1 MSFIDLPVIEPF
13 NTTKTPTSLVVRYS
27 RLRLIGEFPFDGDA
41 RPGCGTKVVIRTR
54 RGTELADVLT
64 TSCPSTGCAKSI
76 TREKMLAYIAN
87 SGGQDYPFST
97 EGKVLRI
104 ATPDDVKRQA
114 ANDARK
120 AEYITACKALV
131 GDMELP
137 MKLVDVETV
146 LGDEMI
152 TFFFLSE
159 HRIDFRALVKNLA
172 SRFHARIQMHQVGAR
187 DEARIVADF
196 ETCGEHCCCRQFLKV
211 LRPVSMG
218 AAKMQKA
225 TLDPG
230 KISGRCGRLK
240 CCLRYEE
247 ENYEEL
253 KKQLPRG
260 GTIVRTKEGVGRV
273 IDTTILTQ
281 LVKVLIGED
290 RVLAV
295 ANDELLERDL
305 PQSALLE
312 APPRAENGAA
322 DSGRLENRGRPE
334 RREPREPRE
343 PRPLR
348 EPQEDLPPRTAGDG
362 DDTTRLENRDRPD
375 RGEQRETP
383 ENVPL
388 RAEDGAADGRRP
400 ENRGRPE
407 RRDQREPRPPREQ
420 RVNQGPRDNR
430 PPRPDRENRE
440 RREPRENRQR
450 DDRPRED
457 RQREPRPPRQS
468 PQQQPPR
475 PQPAAQPGQPPQQ
488 PRQAPPPVSPQQG
501 GDQAA
506 RPPGVGMMGRRR
518 RGRGRGRGPGEAAPP
533 GANPGANPPA
543 EPPSQE

>member
-1 MSFIDLPVIEPF
+1 MSFIDLPVLEPF
-13 NTTKTPTSLVVRYS
+13 SATKSPTSLVVRYS

-41 RPGCGTKVVIRTR
+41 RPGCGSKVVIRTR

-64 TSCPSTGCAKSI
+64 TSCSSTGCAKSI
-76 TREKMLAYIAN
+76 TREKMMAYIAN
-87 SGGQDYPFST
+87 SGGQDFPFST
-97 EGKVLRI
+97 EGKVLRV
-104 ATPDDVKRQA
+104 ATPDDITRQA

-120 AEYITACKALV
+120 PEYVSTCKALV
-131 GDMELP
+131 REMELP

-159 HRIDFRALVKNLA
+159 HRIDFRALVKHLA

-247 ENYEEL
+247 ENYEAL
-253 KKQLPRG
+253 KKKLPRG

-312 APPRAENGAA
+312 AAPPRVENGAIE
-322 DSGRLENRGRPE
+322 SGRLENRDRPE

-343 PRPLR
+343 PREAR
-348 EPQEDLPPRTAGDG
+348 E
-362 DDTTRLENRDRPD
+362 NH
-375 RGEQRETP
+375 
-383 ENVPL
+383 
-388 RAEDGAADGRRP
+388 
-400 ENRGRPE
+400 
-407 RRDQREPRPPREQ
+407 
-420 RVNQGPRDNR
+420 
-430 PPRPDRENRE
+430 PPRPQRENRE
-440 RREPRENRQR
+440 RREPREDRQR
-450 DDRPRED
+450 EDRPRED
-457 RQREPRPPRQS
+457 RPREDRPREPRPPRPS

-475 PQPAAQPGQPPQQ
+475 PQPGAQPGPPPQQ
-488 PRQAPPPVSPQQG
+488 PRQSPPPAPQQQP
-501 GDQAA
+501 GDQPA

-518 RGRGRGRGPGEAAPP
+518 RGRGRGRGSGEPPPP
-533 GANPGANPPA
+533 GTNPGANPPA
-543 EPPSQE
+543 DSPPED

>member
-1 MSFIDLPVIEPF
+1 MSFIDLPVLEPF
-13 NTTKTPTSLVVRYS
+13 SATRAPTSLVVRYS
-27 RLRLIGEFPFDGDA
+27 RLRLIGEFPFDGDH

-64 TSCPSTGCAKSI
+64 TSCSSTGCAKSI
-76 TREKMLAYIAN
+76 TREKMMAYIAA
-87 SGGQDYPFST
+87 SGGQDFPFSN

-120 AEYITACKALV
+120 TEYATACKTLV
-131 GDMELP
+131 REMDLP

-253 KKQLPRG
+253 KKKLPRG

-281 LVKVLIGED
+281 LVKVLIGEE

-312 APPRAENGAA
+312 APPKAENGVV

-334 RREPREPRE
+334 RREPREPR
-343 PRPLR
+343 PLR
-348 EPQEDLPPRTAGDG
+348 DSQEAQENLPPRTEAGV
-362 DDTTRLENRDRPD
+362 DDSARLQD
-375 RGEQRETP
+375 RGRPERRDQPETP
-383 ENVPL
+383 ESRPP
-388 RAEDGAADGRRP
+388 RTEGGADDSRRP

-407 RRDQREPRPPREQ
+407 RRDQREPR
-420 RVNQGPRDNR
+420 GPRAQRETQGTRDSR
-430 PPRPDRENRE
+430 PRPERENRE
-440 RREPRENRQR
+440 RREPRENRPRDERPR
-450 DDRPRED
+450 DDRPRE
-457 RQREPRPPRQS
+457 QRPPRPS
-468 PQQQPPR
+468 PQQQQPR
-475 PQPAAQPGQPPQQ
+475 PQPPSQPSPPQQQ
-488 PRQAPPPVSPQQG
+488 PRQAPPSAPQPQG
-501 GDQAA
+501 DDQPP

-518 RGRGRGRGPGEAAPP
+518 RGRGRGRGPGESPP
-533 GANPGANPPA
+533 GTNPGSTPPA
-543 EPPSQE
+543 DSPSED